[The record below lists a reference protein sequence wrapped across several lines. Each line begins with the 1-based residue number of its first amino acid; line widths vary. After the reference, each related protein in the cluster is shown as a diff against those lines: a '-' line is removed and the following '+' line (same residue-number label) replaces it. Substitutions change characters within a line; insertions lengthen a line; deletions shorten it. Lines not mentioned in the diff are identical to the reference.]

1 MNNHIEL
8 ITVQLNFL
16 VIVQKKKLNFL
27 VVVRTVLV
35 RLHPSPVS
43 LVSSLLELFL
53 AVDLKTK
60 QKNTNLGLIKFHC
73 FVFVQRK
80 NALHR
85 ISEH

>member
-16 VIVQKKKLNFL
+16 VIVQIFFLNFL

-60 QKNTNLGLIKFHC
+60 QKKY
-73 FVFVQRK
+73 
-80 NALHR
+80 
-85 ISEH
+85 